1 MRRSVPL
8 RFGFSILELLVVVS
22 IMTVV
27 ILVAVPS
34 FQTLTYSMRRSSAEN
49 SLKGGLRAARMVAI
63 EAGDGVDAAAVF
75 FHEPGGRVTMVPCVY
90 VGELLD
96 RQSGVFTRI
105 EVFAP
110 VAGVDAVQ
118 LPKGWSVRAY
128 APPTSIETGRS
139 GWYNNR
145 TYPATRGNWVFPE
158 TGFYDPLRPDDGDS
172 RQTFMVRYRGGS
184 GELDLSSVEPVLVLD
199 PIASAAFRGGGFFQQ
214 FRADLAID
222 KVRFV
227 QSVLDDDVTF
237 SGPSGIR
244 NRADLIGNQ
253 STDTVLARAVGQL
266 AVFNESRLAGGVGA
280 RRLNRETETL
290 YKGPSQTRLPEL
302 DLSLFGAGATAQEVS
317 EDVSDWIESRLA
329 SSDAL
334 VFTIQRYSGR
344 AQEMIPLEPNTGGTR

>member
-1 MRRSVPL
+1 MRRPLPL

-139 GWYNNR
+139 GWYNNG

-158 TGFYDPLRPDDGDS
+158 TGFYDSLQPDEGDS

-184 GELDLSSVEPVLVLD
+184 GELDLSSVEPVLVLN
-199 PIASAAFRGGGFFQQ
+199 PVASVAFRDGRPFRD

-222 KVRFV
+222 QVGFVRN
-227 QSVLDDDVTF
+227 VLDNDAAF
-237 SGPSGIR
+237 NGPSGL
-244 NRADLIGNQ
+244 ADRISLLGNV

-290 YKGPSQTRLPEL
+290 YKGPSQTRQPEL

-317 EDVSDWIESRLA
+317 ADVSDWLESRLA

-344 AQEMIPLEPNTGGTR
+344 AQEMIPLEPNTGGMR